1 MTDLSEEAIQKV
13 YDVFASI
20 TEQNENEATLVENI
34 QAESD
39 KLLKQ
44 KELELEEANDQI
56 YALEQERDSAL
67 A

>member
-13 YDVFASI
+13 YDVFTNI
-20 TEQNENEATLVENI
+20 TQQNEHESTTVENA

-44 KELELEEANDQI
+44 KERELEEANDQI
-56 YALEQERDSAL
+56 YSLE
-67 A
+67 